1 VLDLHTLASE
11 KGVHFEDTQW
21 WTHLSSLK
29 PIGLTCLLAEAKY
42 AEVNT
47 ALSTNTKAT
56 ATATAT
62 ATTVSDSVVLFCSI
76 VCSCFPKLLS
86 RYHT

>member
-42 AEVNT
+42 AEVST
-47 ALSTNTKAT
+47 ITNTTT
-56 ATATAT
+56 ATATA
-62 ATTVSDSVVLFCSI
+62 ATVW
-76 VCSCFPKLLS
+76 
-86 RYHT
+86 